1 MHPLQSIECRER
13 ASRLRR
19 NLLASHL
26 AGERVLLALA
36 RLRALVEKAGFNPDQ
51 PRLPPGGPGGGQ
63 WNYEEGYAQGQKP
76 GIGHNEGPTL
86 DPPEPPKDPPK
97 DKVSKTQAAKAL
109 AKEIARRALRRAGP
123 IGAAITVIDI
133 GHRLYSEYPS
143 IRSYQDK
150 PATLG
155 ELQENVGKRRS
166 GYEDHHI
173 VERSAGKNEN
183 FPDSMISGADNLVSV
198 PKYKHHEISGW
209 YGTKNPRFGGLSP
222 REYLRGKSWSEQVQM
237 GHYAL
242 RKFGVLK

>member
-1 MHPLQSIECRER
+1 
-13 ASRLRR
+13 
-19 NLLASHL
+19 
-26 AGERVLLALA
+26 VLLALA

-63 WNYEEGYAQGQKP
+63 WNYEEGYAQGRKP

-123 IGAAITVIDI
+123 IGAAITAIDI
-133 GHRLYSEYPS
+133 GRRLYSEYPS

-150 PATLG
+150 PQTLG
-155 ELQENVGKRRS
+155 ELQQNVGKRRP

-173 VERSAGKNEN
+173 VERIAGKTGG
-183 FPDSMISGADNLVSV
+183 FPDSMINGIDNVVSV
-198 PKYKHHEISGW
+198 PKYRHHMISGW
-209 YGTKNPRFGGLSP
+209 YNTPNKDFGMQKPRD
-222 REYLRGKSWSEQVQM
+222 YLRGKDWSEHVRI
-237 GHYAL
+237 GHMAM
-242 RKFGVLK
+242 RRAGVLK